1 MLKGN
6 LATRPFY
13 NERLVGAALLAVVIL
28 AVLLTV
34 LNAQRLVALTRER
47 TALGGQIDRDRS
59 EAARIT
65 DATQALQRS
74 VDRATL
80 RALAADTHEANDLIA
95 RRTFSWTTFFGL
107 IERTLPIDVRLV
119 AVSPRTDRGTFRI
132 QMSIIARELDSIDE
146 FTSALLATGA
156 FKDVVPL
163 EQRPRPEDGTIG
175 AVLDSLYYPLA
186 EEAAARPPVAGPTS
200 GGAAAP
206 PPAESR
212 R

>member
-13 NERLVGAALLAVVIL
+13 NERIVGFALVAVVVL
-28 AVLLTV
+28 AVLLTA
-34 LNAQRLVALTRER
+34 LNAQRLAALTRER
-47 TALGGQIDRDRS
+47 TALAGQIDQDRA
-59 EAARIT
+59 EAARINGE
-65 DATQALQRS
+65 TQALQRS

-95 RRTFSWTTFFGL
+95 RRTFSWTAFFGL

-132 QMSIIARELDSIDE
+132 QMSIIARDFEHIDE

-163 EQRPRPEDGTIG
+163 EQRPRPEDGTIAAQIEG
-175 AVLDSLYYPLA
+175 LYYPLA
-186 EEAAARPPVAGPTS
+186 AAPATSRPV
-200 GGAAAP
+200 AAP
-206 PPAESR
+206 PTPAESR
-212 R
+212 P

>member
-13 NERLVGAALLAVVIL
+13 NERVVGFALVAVVIL
-28 AVLLTV
+28 AVLLTA

-47 TALGGQIDRDRS
+47 TAFAAQIDRDRA
-59 EAARIT
+59 EAARINGE
-65 DATQALQRS
+65 TQALQRS

-95 RRTFSWTTFFGL
+95 RRTFSWTAFFGL

-132 QMSIIARELDSIDE
+132 QMNIIARDFENIDE

-175 AVLDSLYYPLA
+175 AQIEGLYYPLA
-186 EEAAARPPVAGPTS
+186 
-200 GGAAAP
+200 AAP
-206 PPAESR
+206 AALLPAATSPAPAESR
-212 R
+212 P